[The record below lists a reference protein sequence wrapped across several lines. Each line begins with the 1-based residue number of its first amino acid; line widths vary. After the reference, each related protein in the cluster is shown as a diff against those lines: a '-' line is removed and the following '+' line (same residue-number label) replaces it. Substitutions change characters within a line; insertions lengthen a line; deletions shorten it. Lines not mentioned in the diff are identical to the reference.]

1 MRTSIQP
8 RPALIRGL
16 RRYILVARTTYPGT
30 NNGQPRVTVSVVGDW
45 REGYTTKAEAL
56 RDARPLRQMVREGA
70 TNHELCTVPGG
81 ISEPKEQSS

>member
-8 RPALIRGL
+8 KPVLIRGL

-30 NNGQPRVTVSVVGDW
+30 NNGQPQVTVSVVGDW

-56 RDARPLRQMVREGA
+56 KDARPLRQMVREGA
-70 TNHELCTVPGG
+70 THHELVATP
-81 ISEPKEQSS
+81 

>member
-8 RPALIRGL
+8 RPTLIRGL

-30 NNGQPRVTVSVVGDW
+30 NNGQPRVTTSVVGDW

-56 RDARPLRQMVREGA
+56 RDARPLRQMVRNGA
-70 TNHELCTVPGG
+70 TMMELCCYP
-81 ISEPKEQSS
+81 SKPDDMQ